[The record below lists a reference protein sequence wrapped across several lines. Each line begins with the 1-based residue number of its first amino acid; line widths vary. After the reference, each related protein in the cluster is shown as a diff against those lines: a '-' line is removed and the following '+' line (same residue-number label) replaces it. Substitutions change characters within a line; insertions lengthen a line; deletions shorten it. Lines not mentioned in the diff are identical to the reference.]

1 LQYAKNIHE
10 LFRTTTTLLV
20 LMTFIVT
27 FNPAPSSYFFATA
40 RAQMEGEEC
49 FNVSSSRRTI
59 EVTCDTTFAQLA
71 KGINGDSVLEDMG
84 NGEYLLS
91 ADLRVDE
98 GARLVIASPEVTW
111 VKISNQ
117 GGSDQYNIVVRGY
130 MDIKGVKVTSWDPD
144 TNSVVGQDTLG
155 SVPRP
160 YIRYQDAQGGV
171 IENSE
176 LAYMGQDGEKRRGFS
191 LGGTT
196 TNIVIRNNDFHH
208 WWYAFYCAGVANI
221 TLDGNK
227 YHDNH
232 AYAIDPHSGTHDMK
246 ITNNHVYHN
255 AGYGIICSEDCF
267 NILIEGNRVHDNPL
281 SSITLSKN
289 VHNSTVSDNLVY
301 NSDKGTNFNAS
312 PENEVY
318 NNTIRN
324 VTLGFYITQPED
336 GSIGHSTEN
345 EIYNNTV
352 ENAHTAVATNLDTVD
367 NIFANNNF
375 LNSKFHDFLVEG
387 GSEIIIEN
395 QTFTNYKIAGS
406 SGRVTIQNSGTIEVE
421 GETFDTDNNV
431 TPYSINPE
439 NNMTMTVSS
448 K

>member
-1 LQYAKNIHE
+1 
-10 LFRTTTTLLV
+10 
-20 LMTFIVT
+20 
-27 FNPAPSSYFFATA
+27 
-40 RAQMEGEEC
+40 
-49 FNVSSSRRTI
+49 
-59 EVTCDTTFAQLA
+59 
-71 KGINGDSVLEDMG
+71 
-84 NGEYLLS
+84 
-91 ADLRVDE
+91 
-98 GARLVIASPEVTW
+98 
-111 VKISNQ
+111 
-117 GGSDQYNIVVRGY
+117 
-130 MDIKGVKVTSWDPD
+130 
-144 TNSVVGQDTLG
+144 
-155 SVPRP
+155 VPRP

-196 TNIVIRNNDFHH
+196 ANIVIRNNDFHH

-232 AYAIDPHSGTHDMK
+232 AYAIDPHGGTHDMK

-301 NSDKGTNFNAS
+301 NSDKGINFNAS

-352 ENAHTAVATNLDTVD
+352 ENAHTAAAANLDTVD

-395 QTFTNYKIAGS
+395 RTFTNYKIAGS
-406 SGRVTIQNSGTIEVE
+406 SGKVTIQNSGTIEVE
-421 GETFDTDNNV
+421 GETFDTDNDV
-431 TPYSINPE
+431 TPYSINLE